1 MALLELLNHAIQIR
15 IACAKASCEPVSTA
29 LRDSL
34 AIGEHLKL
42 ASLAR
47 RNHGFNAQPLFNQG
61 HETRDLGFVVLSRW
75 AGTYLN
81 FHGVLQVVWYG
92 CLNPVSQWIT
102 RYRENRRRC
111 EARLYLIVMTSSTS
125 NNPPADFQAPGK
137 SDNPA
142 ALAEVVDSFMDYL
155 EG

>member
-81 FHGVLQVVWYG
+81 FHGVLQ
-92 CLNPVSQWIT
+92 LM
-102 RYRENRRRC
+102 
-111 EARLYLIVMTSSTS
+111 IV
-125 NNPPADFQAPGK
+125 
-137 SDNPA
+137 A
-142 ALAEVVDSFMDYL
+142 AESC
-155 EG
+155 